1 MSEEG
6 RVGDGERRRRG
17 DAGRGGEE
25 RRGDRE
31 TGGKPLIFSI

>member
-6 RVGDGERRRRG
+6 RVGDGESGRRG

-25 RRGDRE
+25 GRGDRE
-31 TGGKPLIFSI
+31 TGGKPLIFSV